1 MTQKNT
7 IMKMFAALLIVTAFS
22 ATIVRAQEEVT
33 DQQLYKF
40 AIVEETKQLFSDE
53 LSAQITEYVEQQ
65 DSAIKNRYN
74 ALAGGETP
82 ANDSEK
88 QFIDQV
94 NSMQNER
101 KEEFT
106 DAYKSLIKR
115 VLGASDYSA
124 IKKAMGDAQVR
135 ARYSKIV
142 DAIRASK
149 DEASASTGSEE

>member
-1 MTQKNT
+1 MTQKNA
-7 IMKMFAALLIVTAFS
+7 IMKVFVAFLMVTAFS
-22 ATIVRAQEEVT
+22 SSFVYAQDEVT

-40 AIVEETKQLFSDE
+40 AIVEETKQLFSNE

-82 ANDSEK
+82 ANDAEK

-94 NSMQNER
+94 NSMQNDR
-101 KEEFT
+101 KAEFT

-115 VLGASDYSA
+115 VLGAKDYSA
-124 IKKAMGDAQVR
+124 VKKAIASDARVR
-135 ARYSKIV
+135 SRYSEIV
-142 DAIRASK
+142 EGIRAAQG
-149 DEASASTGSEE
+149 DASASAGE